1 VTLARMAVNIATG
14 VLVGSIPILG
24 DVFDIAWKA
33 NRRNY
38 RLLQLHVLE
47 PRLHTW
53 RDWIFLAVCA
63 IGLALAFAVP
73 IVLIAWFLQW
83 LIHR

>member
-1 VTLARMAVNIATG
+1 MAINIAVG
-14 VLVGSIPILG
+14 VLVGSIPLLG
-24 DVFDIAWKA
+24 DAFDIAWKA

-47 PRLHTW
+47 PSRHTCY
-53 RDWIFLAVCA
+53 DWTFLVVCS
-63 IGLALAFAVP
+63 IGLALVFAVP